1 MERIEIVENG
11 LFLVFEIAD
20 DKCFK
25 FLHFGKKPFNEKDI
39 IARSTSYGF
48 RFVEINLA
56 GYDRPYER
64 HGNKYIVTAPGW
76 HMRYESMEDG
86 RNQNGRI
93 VMFVLRDEI
102 TDVIVKSYMQF
113 YDGLSIIRFWNIVE
127 NTGSQTQ
134 VLDYISSFNYEGI
147 DKEGSLPADKK
158 LQIRIPHNGWQKEVN
173 WKTYDLCDFGMERIQ
188 PACDQRSSNLL
199 TVSNTGNWSA
209 KEHLPMGYL
218 ENTQTH
224 TGMLWQIENNGSWH
238 WEIGDQN
245 GHLYL
250 AASGPN
256 EIYSH
261 WFKNLKPGDTF
272 TSVPVAVSLT
282 DQGFDD
288 AVGTMTKYR
297 RIIRRPNADNESLK
311 IIFNDYMNC
320 LWGHPTAAEE
330 FPLIDAAAEAGCEY
344 FCIDAGWYADGDWW
358 DAVGD

>member
-250 AASGPN
+250 AQPPLYKVYKTTKGK
-256 EIYSH
+256 EISKYAYSDEELEKVKKEIGKGALIQRYKGLGEMNPDQL
-261 WFKNLKPGDTF
+261 WDTTLNPETRTLF
-272 TSVPVAVSLT
+272 QVTIEDAAKAEKMVSLLMG
-282 DQGFDD
+282 D
-288 AVGTMTKYR
+288 VVEPRKNYMYKY
-297 RIIRRPNADNESLK
+297 
-311 IIFNDYMNC
+311 
-320 LWGHPTAAEE
+320 AE
-330 FPLIDAAAEAGCEY
+330 F
-344 FCIDAGWYADGDWW
+344 
-358 DAVGD
+358 